1 MSAINTDNAMQ
12 TSNDIPNPNPLSTVV
27 HLQYVQRYC
36 GSQSASPVYEG
47 FTFFKAMPKQSATWT
62 CVKRTLMNLNQDE
75 YIEMVQKR
83 ADRKPPVQ
91 QYRKLSSDT
100 LRAHINQLIDEQK
113 NSNPLAEWSC
123 VYVKEHSKISKTRHT
138 RRSDHETVSMDVIIM
153 QRPVNTQA
161 FSRTLM
167 GGSVAIGKPL
177 PLDTNNPPMWSHH
190 RDNHQMPNQ
199 NENNLRPILHDL
211 PPHLAPAMNHFAR
224 LVSTRAAHDDPNGQQ
239 FEATHPHDE
248 TSHPAGSRGH
258 LHESARSTAPATDNN
273 RPASPALSATNSSEM
288 SLEDSSDCSS
298 ENNSDP
304 DDASML
310 SDESDDTTA
319 TDDLES
325 METETE
331 VECQEPQ
338 LNKASFREHNAGPYR
353 RESSY
358 GPHSRRKSQ
367 SRSLDRRN
375 ERNHDLR
382 GQFEAPPV
390 KALGPRRAEGAQSG
404 SVPGKR
410 YRTQLMNDNE
420 VRSRMLDRREESLG
434 HRDKWL
440 KRARSGVRHFERRQP
455 VRDTPAVCRC
465 TCRCAIK
472 EKKEAM

>member
-1 MSAINTDNAMQ
+1 MPTNIT
-12 TSNDIPNPNPLSTVV
+12 DIPNTNPLSPLV
-27 HLQYVQRYC
+27 HLQYVQRYS
-36 GSQSASPVYEG
+36 GSQSVSPVYEG

-62 CVKRTLMNLNQDE
+62 CVKRTVMNLNQDE

-83 ADRKPPVQ
+83 ADRKSPVQ
-91 QYRKLSSDT
+91 QYRNLPSDT

-113 NSNPLAEWSC
+113 NNNPLAEWSC
-123 VYVKEHSKISKTRHT
+123 VYIKEHAKISKARHP

-153 QRPVNTQA
+153 RTPMKTQA

-177 PLDTNNPPMWSHH
+177 PSGTNNPPMWSHN
-190 RDNHQMPNQ
+190 RDHHLMPNQ
-199 NENNLRPILHDL
+199 NGNILRPILHDL
-211 PPHLAPAMNHFAR
+211 PSQLAPTMNHFAR
-224 LVSTRAAHDDPNGQQ
+224 LVSTRAAHEDANGQQ

-248 TSHPAGSRGH
+248 TSHPAGSRNQ
-258 LHESARSTAPATDNN
+258 LREPARSTATVNN
-273 RPASPALSATNSSEM
+273 QPASPTFSATNSSNM

-298 ENNSDP
+298 ESNSDP

-331 VECQEPQ
+331 TECQEPQ
-338 LNKASFREHNAGPYR
+338 PNRASLRSYNASPYR

-367 SRSLDRRN
+367 SRGLDN
-375 ERNHDLR
+375 YDLR
-382 GQFEAPPV
+382 DQFEVPPV
-390 KALGPRRAEGAQSG
+390 KVLGPRRAERARSR
-404 SVPGKR
+404 SAPGKR
-410 YRTQLMNDNE
+410 FRTQLTNDNE
-420 VRSRMLDRREESLG
+420 FRSRMLDRREESLG
-434 HRDKWL
+434 HREKWL
-440 KRARSGVRHFERRQP
+440 KRTFSGARHLERRQP
-455 VRDTPAVCRC
+455 VRDPSAVCRC

-472 EKKEAM
+472 EKKEPK

>member
-1 MSAINTDNAMQ
+1 MSAIKDNAMQ
-12 TSNDIPNPNPLSTVV
+12 TSNDPPNTNPLSPVL
-27 HLQYVQRYC
+27 HLQYFRRYS

-47 FTFFKAMPKQSATWT
+47 FTFSKAMPKQSATWT
-62 CVKRTLMNLNQDE
+62 CVKRTVMNLNQDE
-75 YIEMVQKR
+75 YIEVVQKR
-83 ADRKPPVQ
+83 ANRKSPVQ
-91 QYRKLSSDT
+91 QYQSLSSDT
-100 LRAHINQLIDEQK
+100 MRAHINQLIDEQK

-123 VYVKEHSKISKTRHT
+123 VYVKEHSKKSKARHA

-153 QRPVNTQA
+153 QRPMNTQA

-177 PLDTNNPPMWSHH
+177 PSDTNNPPMWSHN
-190 RDNHQMPNQ
+190 RDHHPMPNQ
-199 NENNLRPILHDL
+199 NGNNLQPILHDSH
-211 PPHLAPAMNHFAR
+211 PQLAPVMNHFAR
-224 LVSTRAAHDDPNGQQ
+224 SVSTRAAHEDRNGQQ
-239 FEATHPHDE
+239 FDVTHPHDE
-248 TSHPAGSRGH
+248 TSHLAGPRDQ
-258 LHESARSTAPATDNN
+258 LRESARSTATVNN
-273 RPASPALSATNSSEM
+273 RPATPAFSATNSSDM

-298 ENNSDP
+298 ESNSDP

-331 VECQEPQ
+331 TECQEPQ
-338 LNKASFREHNAGPYR
+338 PNQTSSRHQNATPYR

-375 ERNHDLR
+375 DRNYHLR
-382 GQFEAPPV
+382 DQFEVPPIKV
-390 KALGPRRAEGAQSG
+390 LGSRRAEGARSG

-434 HRDKWL
+434 HREKWL
-440 KRARSGVRHFERRQP
+440 KRTFSEARQFERRQP
-455 VRDTPAVCRC
+455 VRDSPAVCRC

-472 EKKEAM
+472 EKKEPM

>member
-12 TSNDIPNPNPLSTVV
+12 TPKDIPNPNPLPPVV
-27 HLQYVQRYC
+27 HLQYIQRYS

-62 CVKRTLMNLNQDE
+62 CVKRTVMNLNQDE
-75 YIEMVQKR
+75 YIEMIQKR
-83 ADRKPPVQ
+83 ADRKPPLQ
-91 QYRKLSSDT
+91 QYRNLSSDT

-113 NSNPLAEWSC
+113 NNNPLAEWSC
-123 VYVKEHSKISKTRHT
+123 VYIKEHTKVSKARQA

-153 QRPVNTQA
+153 QRPMKTQA

-167 GGSVAIGKPL
+167 GGSAAIGKPL
-177 PLDTNNPPMWSHH
+177 PSDTNNPLMWSHH
-190 RDNHQMPNQ
+190 RDHHPMPNQ
-199 NENNLRPILHDL
+199 NGNILRPILHDL
-211 PPHLAPAMNHFAR
+211 PPHLAPAMSHFAR
-224 LVSTRAAHDDPNGQQ
+224 LVSTRAAHEDPNGQQ

-248 TSHPAGSRGH
+248 TSHPAGSRDQ
-258 LHESARSTAPATDNN
+258 LRESARSTATVNN
-273 RPASPALSATNSSEM
+273 RPTSPAFSATNSSDM

-298 ENNSDP
+298 ESNSDP

-331 VECQEPQ
+331 AECQKPQ
-338 LNKASFREHNAGPYR
+338 PNQASFRQHNSSPYR

-375 ERNHDLR
+375 ERNYDLR
-382 GQFEAPPV
+382 DQFEVPPV
-390 KALGPRRAEGAQSG
+390 KVLGSRRAEGARSG

-434 HRDKWL
+434 HREKWL
-440 KRARSGVRHFERRQP
+440 KRTRSGVRQFDRRQP
-455 VRDTPAVCRC
+455 VRDSPAVCRC

-472 EKKEAM
+472 EKKEPID

>member
-1 MSAINTDNAMQ
+1 
-12 TSNDIPNPNPLSTVV
+12 
-27 HLQYVQRYC
+27 
-36 GSQSASPVYEG
+36 
-47 FTFFKAMPKQSATWT
+47 
-62 CVKRTLMNLNQDE
+62 
-75 YIEMVQKR
+75 
-83 ADRKPPVQ
+83 
-91 QYRKLSSDT
+91 
-100 LRAHINQLIDEQK
+100 
-113 NSNPLAEWSC
+113 
-123 VYVKEHSKISKTRHT
+123 
-138 RRSDHETVSMDVIIM
+138 
-153 QRPVNTQA
+153 
-161 FSRTLM
+161 
-167 GGSVAIGKPL
+167 
-177 PLDTNNPPMWSHH
+177 
-190 RDNHQMPNQ
+190 MPNQ

>member
-1 MSAINTDNAMQ
+1 MSAINKDNAMQ
-12 TSNDIPNPNPLSTVV
+12 TSNDTPSTNPLSPVV
-27 HLQYVQRYC
+27 HLQYVQRYS

-47 FTFFKAMPKQSATWT
+47 FTFIKAMPKQSATWT
-62 CVKRTLMNLNQDE
+62 CVKRIVMELNQDE

-83 ADRKPPVQ
+83 ADRKSPVQ
-91 QYRKLSSDT
+91 QYRNLSSDNM
-100 LRAHINQLIDEQK
+100 RAHINQLIDEQK
-113 NSNPLAEWSC
+113 NNNPLAEWSC
-123 VYVKEHSKISKTRHT
+123 VYVKEHLKVSKARRAH
-138 RRSDHETVSMDVIIM
+138 RSDHETVSMDVIIM
-153 QRPVNTQA
+153 QRPMKTQA

-177 PLDTNNPPMWSHH
+177 PSDTDNPPVWSHH
-190 RDNHQMPNQ
+190 RDHHLMPNQ
-199 NENNLRPILHDL
+199 NGNILRPILHDL
-211 PPHLAPAMNHFAR
+211 PPQLAPPMNYFPR
-224 LVSTRAAHDDPNGQQ
+224 LVSTRASYGDPNGQQ

-248 TSHPAGSRGH
+248 TSHPAGSRDQ
-258 LHESARSTAPATDNN
+258 LRESAQSPVTINN
-273 RPASPALSATNSSEM
+273 RPASPALSATNSSDM
-288 SLEDSSDCSS
+288 SPEDTSDCSS
-298 ENNSDP
+298 ESNSDP

-331 VECQEPQ
+331 TECQEPQ
-338 LNKASFREHNAGPYR
+338 PNQTSFRQQNATPYR

-375 ERNHDLR
+375 DRNYHLR
-382 GQFEAPPV
+382 DQFEVPA
-390 KALGPRRAEGAQSG
+390 KILSPRRAEGARSG

-434 HRDKWL
+434 HREKWL
-440 KRARSGVRHFERRQP
+440 KRTFSEARQLERRQP
-455 VRDTPAVCRC
+455 VRNPPTVCRC

-472 EKKEAM
+472 EKK